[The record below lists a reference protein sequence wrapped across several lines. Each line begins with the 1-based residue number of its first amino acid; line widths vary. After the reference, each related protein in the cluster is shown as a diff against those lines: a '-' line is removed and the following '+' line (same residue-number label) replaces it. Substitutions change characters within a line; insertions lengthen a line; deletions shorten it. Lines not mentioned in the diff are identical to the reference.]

1 MPIHI
6 EAVNPLVAHV
16 RSLPGVNYLTSEIA
30 AATGYTNAKTPGV
43 ALREPGGVHR
53 PVEVNRRGRP
63 GSAGAVLGGRSVGA
77 SAASWF
83 GCWGTFASYA

>member
-30 AATGYTNAKTPGV
+30 AATGV
-43 ALREPGGVHR
+43 QLQIV
-53 PVEVNRRGRP
+53 
-63 GSAGAVLGGRSVGA
+63 SAGTHAAHGRDQA
-77 SAASWF
+77 LPA
-83 GCWGTFASYA
+83 